1 MKFTDRPLLTLRSDI
16 ELCNKIIESFRD
28 NPRDVLT
35 IPLNNSK
42 SRWFYVYIDNN
53 NVIYFENARNRYP

>member
-1 MKFTDRPLLTLRSDI
+1 M
-16 ELCNKIIESFRD
+16 CNKIIESFRD